1 MPLRLS
7 WWCGLQDGGKT
18 SSAGLELSEMPY
30 RADVTIIGAGVI
42 GLAIAAQIAGKGWEA
57 YVLEKNETF
66 GQETSSRHSGVIH
79 SGIYYPQNSLK
90 ARLCVAGN
98 HALYKLC
105 EQCGIGYR
113 KLGKLVVAT
122 NDEEISDLEILL
134 NKGRGNG
141 VEGLRILSRRD
152 MRELEPNVNG
162 VAALFSPSTGIIDSY
177 ALMKYFIAKAIEGG
191 AQIAYQTKAVAIEQ
205 VARGYKVTVE
215 DGREEFSFTT
225 RVLINCA
232 GLDNDR
238 VAELAGIDIVKA
250 GYKLH
255 YCKGEYFSVA
265 SSKSKLVKRLIYPVP
280 VPKVTSVGIHVTFD
294 LEGRMRLG
302 PGIEYVDSINYAVNN
317 QHQQLF
323 YDSVR
328 KFLPFIEYDDLQPEM
343 AGIRP
348 KLQGP
353 NEDIKDFI
361 IRDEADKGLPGFINL
376 VGIESP
382 GLTASP
388 AIAEYTLSLI
398 QDQLTN

>member
-1 MPLRLS
+1 VN
-7 WWCGLQDGGKT
+7 
-18 SSAGLELSEMPY
+18 

-66 GQETSSRHSGVIH
+66 GLETSSRHSGVIH
-79 SGIYYPQNSLK
+79 AGIYYPWNSLK
-90 ARLCVAGN
+90 ARLCLAGN
-98 HALYKLC
+98 HALYKLGK
-105 EQCGIGYR
+105 EGGIGYR
-113 KLGKLVVAT
+113 KLGKMIVAT
-122 NDEEISDLEILL
+122 TDEEISELEVLL
-134 NKGRGNG
+134 DRGQRNG
-141 VEGLRILSRRD
+141 VEGLRILSKRD
-152 MRELEPNVNG
+152 MRELEPNVDG
-162 VAALFSPSTGIIDSY
+162 VAALFSPSTGIIDCH
-177 ALMKYFIAKAIEGG
+177 ALMKYSIAKALEGG
-191 AQIAYQTKAVAIEQ
+191 VQIAYQTKAVAIEK
-205 VARGYKVTVE
+205 VAEGYKVTVA
-215 DGREEFSFTT
+215 DGSGEFPFMT

-232 GLDNDR
+232 GLHSDKI
-238 VAELAGIDIVKA
+238 AELAGIDIVKA

-302 PGIEYVDSINYAVNN
+302 PGIEYVESLNYAVNN

-328 KFLPFIEYDDLQPEM
+328 KFLPFIEYNDLEPEM

-353 NEDIKDFI
+353 NEDIKDFV
-361 IRDEADKGLPGFINL
+361 IRDEGDKGLPGFINL
-376 VGIESP
+376 IGIESP
-382 GLTASP
+382 GLTAAP
-388 AIAEYTLSLI
+388 AIAEYVLKLI
-398 QDQLTN
+398 QARLKE

>member
-1 MPLRLS
+1 MN
-7 WWCGLQDGGKT
+7 
-18 SSAGLELSEMPY
+18 

-57 YVLEKNETF
+57 YVLEKNATF

-79 SGIYYPQNSLK
+79 AGIYYPRNSLR

-105 EQCGIGYR
+105 ERYGIGYR
-113 KLGKLVVAT
+113 KTGKLVIAT
-122 NDEEISDLEILL
+122 TDEEISELEILL
-134 NKGRGNG
+134 DKGRGNG
-141 VEGLRILSRRD
+141 VEGLRLLSRRE
-152 MRELEPNVNG
+152 MKKLEPNVDG
-162 VAALFSPSTGIIDSY
+162 VAALFSPSTGIIDSH
-177 ALMKYFIAKAIEGG
+177 ALMKYFIAKATEGG
-191 AQIAYQTKAVAIEQ
+191 VQIAYQTKAVAIEKL
-205 VARGYKVTVE
+205 ADGYKVTVE
-215 DGREEFSFTT
+215 DSTGGFSFTT
-225 RVLINCA
+225 RVLLNCA
-232 GLDNDR
+232 GLHCER
-238 VAELAGIDIVKA
+238 VAELAGIDIAKA

-265 SSKSKLVKRLIYPVP
+265 GGKGKLVRRLIFPVP
-280 VPKVTSVGIHVTFD
+280 LPKVTSVGVHVTFD

-302 PGIEYVDSINYAVNN
+302 PGIEYVDSLNYAVNN

-328 KFLPFIEYDDLQPEM
+328 KFLPFIEYDDLEPEM

-353 NEDIKDFI
+353 DEDTRDFV

-388 AIAEYTLSLI
+388 AIAEYVLSLI
-398 QDQLTN
+398 QAQLTKRDH